1 MMFGKMGVGA
11 LDLNKAFAADRL
23 VAASGAVQ
31 VRWVCQETDRT
42 LISVLVEENLKRLSI
57 DERIIG

>member
-1 MMFGKMGVGA
+1 MLRKMGVGA

-31 VRWVCQETDRT
+31 VRWVCQETNRT
-42 LISVLVEENLKRLSI
+42 LISILVKKDLERLSI